1 MRLRHLTLQNFRNI
15 PLTQLALTG
24 RLQFFVGAN
33 GQGKTNL
40 LEAVGCLTAL
50 RSDRGGGRAGGFR
63 LRARFCQGVAG
74 GNPGQRVGGLL
85 RHRRRVCSGRS
96 GRVNQ
101 ARWGQRAPPM
111 QNSADAL
118 GEWYEWTIEITGGRP
133 VPRGMGPRPC
143 LWICSRSKPDLRP
156 IRRQADTPPCHVQ
169 PTALSSASSIHH

>member
-111 QNSADAL
+111 QNSPDAS
-118 GEWYEWTIEITGGRP
+118 GELCSYWFPRHFRRTSGAKRRRDLPAVFPEWSVGTSRKDAPAE
-133 VPRGMGPRPC
+133 MQLSC
-143 LWICSRSKPDLRP
+143 LKMPLYR
-156 IRRQADTPPCHVQ
+156 
-169 PTALSSASSIHH
+169 ASQFLI